1 MIIVSKVLV
10 VSMILLTPDVVF
22 IRNLAAHA
30 FEVVILLL
38 MSAMFFMIVRMPRIM
53 YVSLGLC
60 AILSFYLRRQSNT
73 ALRVLFNRN
82 QHDFSLCQLTIQGS
96 SDQYENF
103 TKAILQSKADIINIQ
118 EVTPDWSIVL
128 KDALIKE
135 YPYTAELNRIDP
147 YGMVIFSKYPIHK
160 IDTIVYEDTV
170 NKYQVPAL
178 RLRTSI
184 DHRDVDIVG
193 CHVLP
198 RINHNDFDK
207 VQGFIEML
215 AHWASHHQNQS
226 TMIIGDFSLTP
237 WDYDIQKLINES
249 KLNLSRREPHLFVQP
264 FEHILYS
271 NDIECNQLKELLSP
285 NRNHIGIEGFYRFKY

>member
-1 MIIVSKVLV
+1 
-10 VSMILLTPDVVF
+10 
-22 IRNLAAHA
+22 
-30 FEVVILLL
+30 
-38 MSAMFFMIVRMPRIM
+38 
-53 YVSLGLC
+53 
-60 AILSFYLRRQSNT
+60 
-73 ALRVLFNRN
+73 
-82 QHDFSLCQLTIQGS
+82 
-96 SDQYENF
+96 
-103 TKAILQSKADIINIQ
+103 
-118 EVTPDWSIVL
+118 
-128 KDALIKE
+128 
-135 YPYTAELNRIDP
+135 
-147 YGMVIFSKYPIHK
+147 MVIFSKYPIHK